1 MEGIYTLFLSSD
13 RGKLYFFICKIGNKF
28 LALLHI
34 LNKSRCVHELHSKV
48 NLIAQIYLCT
58 NSDVGWE
65 VPHSTPQLSRVKK
78 IQMEFE

>member
-1 MEGIYTLFLSSD
+1 MEGIYSFFLSSD

-65 VPHSTPQLSRVKK
+65 VPHSTV
-78 IQMEFE
+78 I